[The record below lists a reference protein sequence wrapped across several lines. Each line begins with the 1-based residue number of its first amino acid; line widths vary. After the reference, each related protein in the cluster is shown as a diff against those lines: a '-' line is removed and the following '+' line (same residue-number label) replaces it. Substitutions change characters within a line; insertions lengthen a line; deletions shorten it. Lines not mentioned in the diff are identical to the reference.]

1 MFILPK
7 ENELLDEETEKEKDM
22 TSDGKDKDMDKQE
35 KEEKDID
42 TQEIILIQK
51 YVLKVCPYVL
61 QLLQTQMAE
70 NGTYYF

>member
-1 MFILPK
+1 
-7 ENELLDEETEKEKDM
+7 M

-42 TQEIILIQK
+42 TQEIMLTQK
-51 YVLKVCPYVL
+51 YVLKVCPYEL

-70 NGTYYF
+70 NGTYYY